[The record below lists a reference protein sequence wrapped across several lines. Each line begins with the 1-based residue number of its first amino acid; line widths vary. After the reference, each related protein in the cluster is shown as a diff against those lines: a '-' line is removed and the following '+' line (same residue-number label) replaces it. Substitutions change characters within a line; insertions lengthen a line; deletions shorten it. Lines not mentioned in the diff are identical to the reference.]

1 MDQVLTTYHS
11 DKILLF
17 LALDFIRASMLNAN
31 FFSFSLLTFVFIV

>member
-17 LALDFIRASMLNAN
+17 LALDFIRASMLN
-31 FFSFSLLTFVFIV
+31 VKC